1 MKNVRL
7 KQPYIGK
14 GMGIKMNKD
23 EVKRTYLKVFINL
36 GIMLALLLFFIF
48 VAPRI
53 IIFFMPFVIGW
64 IIALIASP
72 LVGFFEK
79 KVKIKR
85 KAGSA
90 FVIITV
96 IALVILAGYFLGVKL
111 TEQVMEFVGELPEM
125 WEGTQEEFVQIGER
139 LEAASKYL
147 PDEVEDTIIKIT
159 SNVGEYLGEL
169 FSRLG
174 SPTLEALSRFTMNLP
189 SILIGII
196 MTLLSAYF
204 FVADKDY
211 VTNLL
216 HKVMTQSMIE
226 QVDMVKRGLV
236 RAVGGYFKAQL
247 KIEFWMYLLLV
258 IGFTILRVK
267 YAFLIAIGVAFLDLL
282 PFFGTGTVLI
292 PWAVIKFLNGE
303 YTMVI
308 GLLIIWGV
316 GQLARQLI
324 QPRIVGDSVGLEP
337 IPTLFLLF
345 IGYKMA
351 GVVGMIIAVPIGII
365 ILTMYE
371 EGVFDTTIDSMKV
384 LYASVSNFRH
394 LNEEDMKA
402 VEIYKERKREKK
414 ETQED
419 ESNSL

>member
-1 MKNVRL
+1 MDKNENR
-7 KQPYIGK
+7 
-14 GMGIKMNKD
+14 
-23 EVKRTYLKVFINL
+23 RTYLKVFINL
-36 GIMLALLLFFIF
+36 GIMLVLLLFFIF
-48 VAPRI
+48 VAPRVI
-53 IIFFMPFVIGW
+53 IYFMPFVVGW
-64 IIALIASP
+64 IIAMIASP

-96 IALVILAGYFLGVKL
+96 IGLVIFAGYFVCAKL
-111 TEQVMEFVGELPEM
+111 MEQVIEFAGELPDM
-125 WEGTQEEFVQIGER
+125 WEGTQQEFAQIGER

-147 PDEVEDTIIKIT
+147 PDEIEVAIVKIT
-159 SNVGEYLGEL
+159 SNIGEYLGEL
-169 FSRLG
+169 FGRLG
-174 SPTLEALSRFTMNLP
+174 SPAIETLSRFTMNLP

-196 MTLLSAYF
+196 MCLLSAYF

-211 VTNLL
+211 LSNLL
-216 HKVMTQSMIE
+216 HKVMTQSMLD
-226 QVDMVKRGLV
+226 QVNLVKRGLV

-258 IGFTILRVK
+258 LGFTILRVK

-292 PWAVIKFLNGE
+292 PWAIIKFLNGE

-345 IGYKMA
+345 IGYKSA

-365 ILTMYE
+365 VLTMYE

-384 LYASVSNFRH
+384 LYASISNFRH
-394 LNEEDMKA
+394 LNDEDMKA
-402 VEIYKERKREKK
+402 VQIYRDRKSLKGKDKEML
-414 ETQED
+414 ED

>member
-1 MKNVRL
+1 MDKNENR
-7 KQPYIGK
+7 
-14 GMGIKMNKD
+14 
-23 EVKRTYLKVFINL
+23 RTYLKVFINL
-36 GIMLALLLFFIF
+36 GIMLVLLLFFIF

-53 IIFFMPFVIGW
+53 IIYFMPFVVGW
-64 IIALIASP
+64 SIAMIASP

-90 FVIITV
+90 FVIIIV
-96 IALVILAGYFLGVKL
+96 IGLVIFAGYFVSVKL
-111 TEQVMEFVGELPEM
+111 MEQVIEFAGELPDM
-125 WEGTQEEFVQIGER
+125 WEGTQQEFAQIGEK

-147 PDEVEDTIIKIT
+147 PDEIEVAIVKIT

-169 FSRLG
+169 FGRLG
-174 SPTLEALSRFTMNLP
+174 SPAIETLSRFTMNLP

-196 MTLLSAYF
+196 MCLLSAYF

-211 VTNLL
+211 VANLL
-216 HKVMTQSMIE
+216 HKVMTQSMLD
-226 QVDMVKRGLV
+226 QVNMVKRGLI

-292 PWAVIKFLNGE
+292 PWAIVKFLNGE

-345 IGYKMA
+345 IGYKSA

-365 ILTMYE
+365 VLTMYE

-394 LNEEDMKA
+394 LNDEDMKA
-402 VEIYKERKREKK
+402 VQIYRDRKRLKGKNK
-414 ETQED
+414 EALED